1 MRKSILA
8 SIVCSV
14 SLANAPAQFRLRI
27 DASAMTQIF
36 QLMER
41 LERDEEPSQAD
52 WDALLGTAGYKTMLM
67 RERSRGPLY
76 YSDNLRISCKPSM
89 AKEYD
94 RIIRTP
100 EAGWEKEV
108 MAKSLPHFRKAQ
120 LRRGELK
127 ALLLD
132 LERNDLGPKVLDLAT
147 PYAPR
152 GIQAGEASVA
162 FLLFGPDARGYDPI
176 IVDAL
181 FYLDQ
186 GRERELTLAHELHH
200 LLRERQEARQV
211 NHSDEAIW
219 CLRQIMLEG
228 IADRINKAP
237 VLDAISDGYGFRG
250 SEEGKDYLKQLERC
264 PDIIRGMDALLVRMA
279 KAPEQAE
286 ALGRQLVKLVP
297 RSGHLPG
304 YYMASL
310 IEARLGRSRLIE
322 DQVNPASFFAL
333 YDEAAAK
340 DGKAPRF
347 SKVTLAY
354 IRHLCRPFEPFS
366 D

>member
-1 MRKSILA
+1 VRKSILA
-8 SIVCSV
+8 AIVCSI
-14 SLANAPAQFRLRI
+14 SLAAVPAHFRLRI
-27 DASAMTQIF
+27 DTSAMARIF

-52 WDALLGTAGYKTMLM
+52 WDALLGTAGYRTMLL
-67 RERSRGPLY
+67 RERSRGPLF

-94 RIIRTP
+94 RITRTP

-120 LRRGELK
+120 LRRSELK
-127 ALLLD
+127 AMLLD
-132 LERNDLGPKVLDLAT
+132 LERNDIGPKVLDLVT
-147 PYAPR
+147 PYVS
-152 GIQAGEASVA
+152 QAVPLGEASVA

-186 GRERELTLAHELHH
+186 GKERELTLAHELHH
-200 LLRERQEARQV
+200 LLRGRQEAGQV
-211 NHSDEAIW
+211 NRSEEAIW

-237 VLDAISDGYGFRG
+237 VLDAIEDGYGFRS
-250 SEEGKDYLKQLERC
+250 SEEGKDYLKHLERC
-264 PDIIRGMDALLVRMA
+264 PDIIRGMDALLMRMA

-322 DQVNPASFFAL
+322 EQVNPAFFFSL

-347 SKVTLAY
+347 SKGSLAY
-354 IRHLCRPFEPFS
+354 IRHLCRSFEPFK

>member
-1 MRKSILA
+1 VRKSILA

-14 SLANAPAQFRLRI
+14 SLATAPAQFRLRT
-27 DASAMTQIF
+27 DTSAMAQIF

-52 WDALLGTAGYKTMLM
+52 WDALFGTAGYRTMLA
-67 RERSRGPLY
+67 RERSRGPLF
-76 YSDNLRISCKPSM
+76 YSDNLRISCKPSL

-94 RIIRTP
+94 RILRTP

-120 LRRGELK
+120 LRRSELK
-127 ALLLD
+127 AMLLE
-132 LERNDLGPKVLDLAT
+132 LEQNDIGPKVLDMAT
-147 PYAPR
+147 PYAPH
-152 GIQAGEASVA
+152 GVQAGDASVA

-186 GRERELTLAHELHH
+186 GKQRELTLAHELHH
-200 LLRERQEARQV
+200 LMRGRQEARQV
-211 NHSDEAIW
+211 NGSEEAVW

-237 VLDAISDGYGFRG
+237 VLEAVGDGYGFRS
-250 SEEGKDYLKQLERC
+250 SEEGKDYLEQLERC
-264 PDIIRGMDALLVRMA
+264 PDIIRSMDALLVRMA
-279 KAPEQAE
+279 KAAEQAE

-310 IEARLGRSRLIE
+310 IETRLGRSRLIE
-322 DQVNPASFFAL
+322 EQVNPASFFSL